1 MKVQALPV
9 QNGVLGASFHHVD
22 LKGKKAEVT
31 SHCLIGRNLN
41 RAGAQQENNFLL
53 TVLSLKASRT
63 LDLCQNYLCR
73 EKKFQCALF
82 LNFCPPKN
90 KRRKKRE
97 SSNVSAGKILKP
109 W

>member
-73 EKKFQCALF
+73 EEKIQCALF
-82 LNFCPPKN
+82 LMPS
-90 KRRKKRE
+90 KKTKE
-97 SSNVSAGKILKP
+97 EKKEKTLMFLQVKS
-109 W
+109 